1 MHTRFLLQKTIP
13 RCCSLLICLAII
25 STTSAGPQ
33 KMVIDEHVNPRWI
46 DDNQLEFS
54 RTKDGH
60 TKRYRID
67 RETGVIT
74 IASDLAQGTDRL
86 PGRPV
91 SESSSRGGDVPIL
104 FKNDTGQL
112 VSLMWVDG
120 GGTEVPYGEPKRASR
135 EE

>member
-33 KMVIDEHVNPRWI
+33 KMIIDEHVNPRWI
-46 DDNQLEFS
+46 DDDQLEFS
-54 RTKDGH
+54 RKGRTYPAVSHRSG
-60 TKRYRID
+60 D
-67 RETGVIT
+67 RCDHDRFRQG
-74 IASDLAQGTDRL
+74 QGTDRL

-104 FKNDTGQL
+104 FKNTPGNW
-112 VSLMWVDG
+112 S
-120 GGTEVPYGEPKRASR
+120 A
-135 EE
+135 